1 MNKLLIG
8 ILMVF
13 AWASVQAD
21 DLKVADDF
29 ESGDLVS
36 AETFNQIFD
45 TLEKINRT
53 VVDTDL
59 VGVWSCSAVHISSS
73 LDATGWTQKGFLYEL
88 TGAQVN
94 FTASS
99 ASTSLES
106 AYSFTTSNPS
116 PFYRRGTNTSETG
129 TYILYKGM
137 LLMKGV
143 GSTTNIEPYKVEI
156 VSNTRVIFT
165 PLGDG
170 GNNPESIVCDSA
182 TAVPAA
188 PTSPTVTNNKT
199 NLELAWTDGSSDET
213 GFKVYRKLSTE
224 SEAKLVA
231 TQTAATYSDTDLT
244 EGQTA
249 YYHVT
254 AYNDNG
260 ESAKT
265 KTVSATLD
273 SVPPTVVAVSPA
285 DGTAFS
291 TTFANISAPIQG
303 SWDQTSVTVTI
314 TFSEEVVGVCSA
326 TNEMGQ
332 CDDKLTGGVYGN
344 DQVDGALAIAIARG
358 GLNNSGKGFLGASST
373 GTTFTFQVPIN
384 IWNSSSAIT
393 GDNSAT
399 LNLTIRSAK
408 IKDINGNSLGA
419 DYTWSFSITD
429 PDGN

>member
-13 AWASVQAD
+13 AWTSVQAD

-53 VVDTDL
+53 VKDSDL

-188 PTSPTVTNNKT
+188 PISPTVSNNKT
-199 NLELAWTDGSSDET
+199 SLELAWTDASSDET
-213 GFKVYRKLSTE
+213 GFKVYRKLSSE

-265 KTVSATLD
+265 KTVSATID
-273 SVPPTVVAVSPA
+273 SILPTVV
-285 DGTAFS
+285 
-291 TTFANISAPIQG
+291 
-303 SWDQTSVTVTI
+303 SVTPINNATLTAADVDFSGGGSGTITLAI
-314 TFSEEVVGVCSA
+314 TFSEKIEVGCIKYIMNGS
-326 TNEMGQ
+326 Q
-332 CDDKLTGGVYGN
+332 CDDSMPKGGIYGN
-344 DQVDGALAIAIARG
+344 NNITGAIAIG
-358 GLNNSGKGFLGASST
+358 GGDEGNSYSWLDKGNS
-373 GTTFTFQVPIN
+373 GTTFTSWIPCTACNQ
-384 IWNSSSAIT
+384 S
-393 GDNSAT
+393 DNTDSFT
-399 LNLTIRSAK
+399 VTVRSAK
-408 IKDINGNSLGA
+408 IKDMNGNAMAS
-419 DYTWSFSITD
+419 DYTWTFTINDTR
-429 PDGN
+429 

>member
-1 MNKLLIG
+1 
-8 ILMVF
+8 
-13 AWASVQAD
+13 
-21 DLKVADDF
+21 
-29 ESGDLVS
+29 
-36 AETFNQIFD
+36 
-45 TLEKINRT
+45 
-53 VVDTDL
+53 

-199 NLELAWTDGSSDET
+199 SLNLAWTDASSDET

-244 EGQTA
+244 EGQIA

-260 ESAKT
+260 ESAKS
-265 KTVSATLD
+265 KAVSATLD
-273 SVPPTVVAVSPA
+273 STPPTVIATSPSDGEQVARSKQVLS
-285 DGTAFS
+285 
-291 TTFANISAPIQG
+291 
-303 SWDQTSVTVTI
+303 I
-314 TFSEEVVGVCSA
+314 TFSEEVEVICPSDPSVTTNASCSDFSTSLPINAAVLVLGIADSSRDLANGDGMPEARRFNFISEPGDSGVTLSGDMFGDNDGVGLSA
-326 TNEMGQ
+326 RDTLTVTV
-332 CDDKLTGGVYGN
+332 DKDWIRDKNGIQMAADYV
-344 DQVDGALAIAIARG
+344 
-358 GLNNSGKGFLGASST
+358 F
-373 GTTFTFQVPIN
+373 TFTTP
-384 IWNSSSAIT
+384 
-393 GDNSAT
+393 
-399 LNLTIRSAK
+399 
-408 IKDINGNSLGA
+408 
-419 DYTWSFSITD
+419 
-429 PDGN
+429 